1 MVGFTKNGF
10 FKVRRFHDRADLEAQ
25 FADWQHGVNFERPC
39 RATNVI
45 PAHRIEEERKRL
57 RPLPIP
63 ASEYALRFPVHVGP
77 TGFVSFNGLLY
88 SMPAETMGFN
98 ATLFLYR
105 ERVRIVA
112 GKHEVNHP
120 RFPINGI
127 SSEPK
132 HMAEAIAK
140 VAGKRGRVY
149 YQRER
154 LLDVGT
160 PAEAF
165 LTELVHGHPHSW
177 QGEVANL
184 FDLLLQHGPER
195 LSQAFQE
202 AVGRGWFGSEA
213 IEQWLRREGTP

>member
-1 MVGFTKNGF
+1 
-10 FKVRRFHDRADLEAQ
+10 
-25 FADWQHGVNFERPC
+25 
-39 RATNVI
+39 
-45 PAHRIEEERKRL
+45 
-57 RPLPIP
+57 
-63 ASEYALRFPVHVGP
+63 
-77 TGFVSFNGLLY
+77 
-88 SMPAETMGFN
+88 MGFN

-132 HMAEAIAK
+132 HMTETLAA

-154 LLDVGT
+154 LLEVGP

-165 LTELVHGHPHSW
+165 LTELVHGHPNTWTGDVEH
-177 QGEVANL
+177 L
-184 FDLLLQHGPER
+184 FQLLLEHGPER
-195 LSQAFQE
+195 LSQAFLQ
-202 AVGRGWFGSEA
+202 AVGQGWYGSDA
-213 IEQWLRREGTP
+213 IDQWLRREGTP

>member
-1 MVGFTKNGF
+1 MT
-10 FKVRRFHDRADLEAQ
+10 EA
-25 FADWQHGVNFERPC
+25 
-39 RATNVI
+39 
-45 PAHRIEEERKRL
+45 L
-57 RPLPIP
+57 
-63 ASEYALRFPVHVGP
+63 
-77 TGFVSFNGLLY
+77 
-88 SMPAETMGFN
+88 
-98 ATLFLYR
+98 
-105 ERVRIVA
+105 
-112 GKHEVNHP
+112 
-120 RFPINGI
+120 
-127 SSEPK
+127 
-132 HMAEAIAK
+132 AK